1 MKILRDWMLVVFCI
15 SKTSW
20 IACIEF
26 DHWKS
31 IFWHNE
37 IIWFFFPLSY
47 HVFFFYKSY
56 RFLIDPTRLVD
67 KGGLASLYGMVWAIC
82 MWYGDNG
89 GFGCAIIC

>member
-1 MKILRDWMLVVFCI
+1 MKLFG
-15 SKTSW
+15 
-20 IACIEF
+20 
-26 DHWKS
+26 
-31 IFWHNE
+31 
-37 IIWFFFPLSY
+37 FFSHYPIM
-47 HVFFFYKSY
+47 FFFYKSY